1 MRADVIHIAKTDE
14 YFRLLYDSKGRFVTH
29 RITAEEGKVRS
40 NLADGILQCTGGII
54 SC

>member
-29 RITAEEGKVRS
+29 RITAEEGKVRIEFGRWYS
-40 NLADGILQCTGGII
+40 SVQ
-54 SC
+54 